1 MEKVLE
7 NRYWLTAEEN
17 NQAMEEGYKYFV
29 RGDFET
35 LDSTD
40 PWSGMPNVKK
50 NIHLFD
56 NKENAEKYAE
66 KQTWPFN
73 DEIHGEVIE
82 LERLETKAEREE
94 REAKEKAEKE
104 ARKLARDTAK
114 AEAEGMT
121 VEEWRAEQKR
131 LAKIKKV
138 EAEIKE
144 LETEINRKKSY
155 LEKIK
160 K

>member
-1 MEKVLE
+1 MEKVIE
-7 NRYWLTAEEN
+7 NRCWIRAEEN

-40 PWSGMPNVKK
+40 PWSGMPNVKQ

-56 NKENAEKYAE
+56 NREDAEEYA
-66 KQTWPFN
+66 KNQTWPFN

-82 LERLETKAEREE
+82 LEKEETRAEREE
-94 REAKEKAEKE
+94 RKAKEKAEKE

-131 LAKIKKV
+131 LAKIKKI
-138 EAEIKE
+138 EKEIAE
-144 LETEINRKKSY
+144 LEAEINRKKGY
-155 LEKIK
+155 LAKLK

>member
-7 NRYWLTAEEN
+7 KRYWLAAEEN

-40 PWSGMPNVKK
+40 PWSGMPNVTQ

-56 NKENAEKYAE
+56 NKENAEKYAKE
-66 KQTWPFN
+66 QTWPFN
-73 DEIHGEVIE
+73 DEIHVEVIE

-94 REAKEKAEKE
+94 RKAKEKAEKE

-121 VEEWRAEQKR
+121 VEEWRAEQKK

-144 LETEINRKKSY
+144 LEAEIARKKSY
-155 LEKIK
+155 LERLK